1 MPADAR
7 GMLWASGCGVAACL
21 RCHAAMEQGQGVRGQ
36 HPLRVGRAPGDRC
49 GVCPPSLPKPLLALG
64 CSQLQSEPHAPSP
77 RLQAARDAAQ
87 MHPAVQT
94 APQGIFFPLPKD
106 CSTGARMCK
115 HCKVSSDSSRHSGA
129 LSARKLLCCRYIK

>member
-1 MPADAR
+1 MLGGCSGPRAAGSQRACGAMLPCSR
-7 GMLWASGCGVAACL
+7 GEGSVGSTPC
-21 RCHAAMEQGQGVRGQ
+21 VRGE
-36 HPLRVGRAPGDRC
+36 PWLIGVGSVPPRSPN
-49 GVCPPSLPKPLLALG
+49 PSLHQDAPSSK
-64 CSQLQSEPHAPSP
+64 SKPHAPSP

-94 APQGIFFPLPKD
+94 APRGIFFPLPKD